1 MLSSLI
7 VTILAIIVVF
17 SLRERVR
24 LRRHHLRD
32 KNWDAIGENKTSA
45 MSQSIASMVGTAG
58 GIYLSVVVLF
68 SFLELE
74 LPAKVNF
81 IGMRF
86 EPVAAVSFALALIQP
101 FVLRIMRFSRRT

>member
-32 KNWDAIGENKTSA
+32 KNWDAIGENKTSV

-68 SFLELE
+68 SFLEVE
-74 LPAKVNF
+74 LPSKVNLA
-81 IGMRF
+81 GMRF
-86 EPVAAVSFALALIQP
+86 EPVAAISFALALIQP
-101 FVLRIMRFSRRT
+101 FVLRIMKYSRRT

>member
-32 KNWDAIGENKTSA
+32 KNWDAIGENKTSV

-68 SFLELE
+68 SFLEVE
-74 LPAKVNF
+74 LPAKVDLA
-81 IGMRF
+81 GMRF

-101 FVLRIMRFSRRT
+101 FVLRIMHYSRRT

>member
-1 MLSSLI
+1 MLSGLI
-7 VTILAIIVVF
+7 VTVLTIIVVF

-32 KNWDAIGENKTSA
+32 KNWDAIGESKTSV

-68 SFLELE
+68 SFLDVE
-74 LPAKVNF
+74 LPAKVTLA
-81 IGMRF
+81 GMGF
-86 EPVAAVSFALALIQP
+86 EPVAAISFALALIQP
-101 FVLRIMRFSRRT
+101 FLLRIMKFSRRT